1 MQESALRFAIDY
13 GMAGLAY
20 RAGELLRKDSGKT
33 WLGAIYPIPRYDV
46 EFSVDQALVWAISRQ
61 ESGFNPRQEPR
72 ARCRPDADHAVH
84 CLIRDQ
90 EPFPA
95 RP

>member
-1 MQESALRFAIDY
+1 
-13 GMAGLAY
+13 MAGLAY

-61 ESGFNPRQEPR
+61 
-72 ARCRPDADHAVH
+72 
-84 CLIRDQ
+84 
-90 EPFPA
+90 
-95 RP
+95 